1 LRTAAVSSNVIL
13 FFLPSCVTGKSAAM
27 NKSSLAHLAFLNLD
41 RLLRWTFK
49 VRQVL
54 FTEPGN
60 YKIPSGLAGRLTGF
74 LFDSKLQKEYTGCAC
89 AKRYPSLQI
98 PL

>member
-1 LRTAAVSSNVIL
+1 
-13 FFLPSCVTGKSAAM
+13 M

-74 LFDSKLQKEYTGCAC
+74 LFDSKLQKEYTDVHAPKDILLYRFLSDRFFNVPANGLNGIS
-89 AKRYPSLQI
+89 PS
-98 PL
+98 